1 MPDEVDIEPT
11 EEETQETTTDT
22 TSDSETPDLWISV
35 DQVISFHGLKPQ
47 HLNIKKDDTD
57 ADEKLEAIIT
67 DWILQSQD
75 LINVYTNRNYT
86 SETVRPA
93 VQNVCLRL
101 TSNMVSL
108 AIQKRDSPIIK
119 VNDWTIQNVPSDIFT
134 DELKMDLK
142 PFIKD
147 SSNEPGSIGVY
158 AITGEDVV
166 W

>member
-1 MPDEVDIEPT
+1 MPDDVDIEET
-11 EEETQETTTDT
+11 ETTTQEESTETTTD
-22 TSDSETPDLWISV
+22 TPDLWISV
-35 DQVISFHGLKPQ
+35 DQVIAFHGLKPQ
-47 HLNIKKDDTD
+47 HLNIKKDDSD

-75 LINVYTNRNYT
+75 LINVYTNRAYT
-86 SETVRPA
+86 STTVRPA

-134 DELKMDLK
+134 DELRDDLK

-147 SSNEPGSIGVY
+147 STNEPNAIGVLT
-158 AITGEDVV
+158 ITGEDVLL
-166 W
+166 